1 MSEVSPPGS
10 MVRLTFEA
18 FDIEDHEDCEWDWVE
33 VSYGSFSQKYCGSSI
48 PGPFFSESPITVKI
62 HTDHIV
68 TESGFMATWT
78 TENTNS
84 TTTTTNTPTN
94 GCRCGVERTGG
105 GGSQNRIVGGTEITP
120 VSSY

>member
-33 VSYGSFSQKYCGSSI
+33 VSYGSFSEKFCGNSI
-48 PGPFFSESPITVKI
+48 PGPFVSESPITVKI
-62 HTDHIV
+62 HTDGSV
-68 TESGFMATWT
+68 TESGFRATWT

-84 TTTTTNTPTN
+84 TTTTNTPTT

-105 GGSQNRIVGGTEITP
+105 GGSQNRIAGGTEITP
-120 VSSY
+120 VSSC